1 MTDYVVSYKLIM
13 GGVFLNKRN
22 AVETKARILTVSEKL
37 FSEVGFDN
45 ARVDDIAKESGVN
58 KALIYYYFTSKD
70 EILETLFAS
79 LIDDVKKI
87 LIKSVENTPDISQ
100 GDNYRQL
107 FNQYIHFVAEKRKII
122 KIAIA
127 ESTKS
132 SSNLSVVMV
141 LGNLIIN
148 AEIENIRNAY
158 KRKGLKFPR
167 DMQELLV
174 TEFFTGLMPIFSYA
188 VYKDEWEKFYNITEE
203 ELQEKLYRSFIKT
216 HLAAHI

>member
-1 MTDYVVSYKLIM
+1 M
-13 GGVFLNKRN
+13 
-22 AVETKARILTVSEKL
+22 ETKARILAVSENL

-45 ARVDDIAKESGVN
+45 ARVDDIAKGSGVN
-58 KALIYYYFTSKD
+58 KALIYYYFTSKE

-127 ESTKS
+127 ESTKT
-132 SSNLSVVMV
+132 SSNLSVVME

-174 TEFFTGLMPIFSYA
+174 TEFFTGLMPLFSYA
-188 VYKDEWEKFYNITEE
+188 IYKDDWEKFYNITEE
-203 ELQEKLYRSFIKT
+203 ELQEKLYRSFKKT
-216 HLAAHI
+216 HLAAHM